1 MSDTSL
7 NGPIVDA
14 VQMSTEYNFGL
25 TQMPSQTADANTALS
40 AGAAIAYDKAAQAA
54 AIAFQDV
61 ADYQR
66 NIMSIST
73 AVQGKSMALIMG
85 GDVTAGPILAYV
97 MALLSTAAATAT
109 GTADT
114 SAWTTSLSEF
124 PRG

>member
-1 MSDTSL
+1 MSDNSL

-25 TQMPSQTADANTALS
+25 APMPDQTADANTALS

-85 GDVTAGPILAYV
+85 GDVTPGPILAYV